1 MLAFMLALSIS
12 AFAEGEIPIG
22 GRTCTDPKAAECQPT
37 NSGNSGNNSAASGV
51 LGSDVTEVITS
62 TDSEDDSIL
71 EAVIS
76 YLKTIF

>member
-12 AFAEGEIPIG
+12 AFASDGQVPIG
-22 GRTCTDPKAAECQPT
+22 GRTCSDQTLPECQSSNPV
-37 NSGNSGNNSAASGV
+37 NSGGSLAAPGV
-51 LGSDVTEVITS
+51 LASDVTEVAT
-62 TDSEDDSIL
+62 SEDDSIL